1 MGDEMGDEL
10 VENRAPHAAYL
21 EGLVH
26 GELRYQ
32 RCGDCGVA
40 VFGPRVLCDRCGGT
54 ALYLEVSAGLGTVY
68 SSTAVT
74 QRDAASYA
82 VSLVDLDEGF
92 RMMASVVDID
102 AEDVQIGMRVAAR
115 FEPVDD
121 DALGQTVR
129 VVFSP
134 STS

>member
-1 MGDEMGDEL
+1 MGEDL
-10 VENRAPHAAYL
+10 VDNLAPHAAYV

-26 GELRYQ
+26 EELRYQ
-32 RCGDCGVA
+32 RCGDCSAA
-40 VFGPRVLCDRCGGT
+40 VFAPRVLCHRCGST
-54 ALYLEVSAGLGTVY
+54 ALNFEVSAGLGTVY

-74 QRDAASYA
+74 QRDSASYA

-92 RMMASVVDID
+92 RMMTSVVDID
-102 AEDVQIGMRVAAR
+102 AEDVEIGMRVAAR